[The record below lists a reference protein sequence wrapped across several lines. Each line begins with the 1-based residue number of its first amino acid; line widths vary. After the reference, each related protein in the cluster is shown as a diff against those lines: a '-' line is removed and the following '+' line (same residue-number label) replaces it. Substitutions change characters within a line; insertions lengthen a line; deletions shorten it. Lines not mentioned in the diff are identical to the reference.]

1 MMAMIWGF
9 GAPLT
14 SSARPK
20 YSMFL
25 HELISKVFE
34 SSNCEFEF
42 KKRVDMQ
49 LFPKHNCNMFSI
61 FFHNRDFMWHKWD
74 YEIDKYDILGDKE
87 KPVEVKADYSKQT
100 GDDDES
106 D

>member
-1 MMAMIWGF
+1 MIWGF

-34 SSNCEFEF
+34 SSSCEFEF

-87 KPVEVKADYSKQT
+87 KPVEVKADHSKQT